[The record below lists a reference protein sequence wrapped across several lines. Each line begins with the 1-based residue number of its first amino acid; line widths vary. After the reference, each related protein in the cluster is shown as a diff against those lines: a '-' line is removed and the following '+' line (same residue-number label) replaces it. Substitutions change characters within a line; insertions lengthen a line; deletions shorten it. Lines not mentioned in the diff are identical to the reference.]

1 MALRTG
7 RVIIARNI
15 KLDKSYKNVIDYTEA
30 NMLNLVIAN
39 KVSESTSCSFL
50 KPGENVIDTSF
61 TYSDCL
67 KCNYL
72 ALQNPSYSNKWF
84 FAFIDEVEYINNG
97 TTRIHYTIDIYST
110 WFDYIQVEPTFVIRE
125 HVNDDTIGLHTVPEN
140 LELGDYT
147 TCQACEK
154 MLEDPADYYI
164 CMAVSELP
172 DGSFTPN
179 SNHRTYN
186 GIFGG
191 FEYLVFK
198 TEADCENA
206 IKMYDKADKI
216 DAVIYLFMI
225 PKDLTAI
232 QGATQASWTM
242 SGIPNVTVYYLAG
255 STDADT
261 IGTLTGTRPTKL
273 GNNFIPKN
281 NKLFT
286 YPYSFINLTNNSG
299 QTIPFR
305 YEDFDYDENDTTFSF
320 WIDATI
326 SPGMSMKAIPL
337 FYKHVNV
344 NYNYGVMLGKLPV
357 CSWNSDVYINWL
369 TENAL
374 NTTLTL
380 VGEGVGLAASL
391 ATGNAVGAVMATTSI
406 INTINQV
413 TIAEKTPNQ
422 ARGSTNG
429 GDVNFSESYD
439 GGVTLYYMSVKDEYA
454 KIIDDYFTMRG
465 YKINSVK
472 TPNLTGRTYYNY
484 VQIAEDA
491 DIGYPNSN
499 LYGIPASDME
509 EINNIYRRGVTI
521 WHNHANIG
529 NYALDNAIVNN

>member
-1 MALRTG
+1 MKNSEI
-7 RVIIARNI
+7 IIARNI
-15 KLDKSYKNVIDYTEA
+15 KLDKEYKNVLSYNESSMLSLVRS
-30 NMLNLVIAN
+30 NMVASASNY
-39 KVSESTSCSFL
+39 SFI
-50 KPGENVIDTSF
+50 KPGKNQIDVSF
-61 TYSDCL
+61 SYSDCL
-67 KCNYL
+67 KANYM
-72 ALQNPSYSNKWF
+72 AFQNPYYSNKWF
-84 FAFIDEVEYINNG
+84 FAFIDDVEFRNIN
-97 TTRIHYTIDIYST
+97 TTRISFTVDVFST
-110 WFDYIQVEPTFVIRE
+110 WYDYWQVEPTFVIRE

-154 MLEDPADYYI
+154 ILEDPADYYI

-172 DGSFTPN
+172 NGSFTPN

-225 PKDLTAI
+225 PKDLTSI
-232 QGATQASWTM
+232 QDATQAIWRM
-242 SGIPNVTVYYLAG
+242 SSITNVTVYYLAG
-255 STDADT
+255 SDNADS

-273 GNNFIPKN
+273 GNNYIPKN

-320 WIDATI
+320 WIDAAI

-337 FYKHVNV
+337 FYKHVNI

-374 NTTLTL
+374 NTTLTFA
-380 VGEGVGLAASL
+380 GEGVGLAASL

-422 ARGSTNG
+422 ARGNTNG

-439 GGVTLYYMSVKDEYA
+439 GGVTLYYMSIKDEYA

-465 YKINSVK
+465 YKVNTVK
-472 TPNLTGRTYYNY
+472 IPNQTGRTYYNY
-484 VQIAEDA
+484 VQIANDS

-499 LYGIPASDME
+499 LYGIPASDMD

-521 WHNHANIG
+521 WHNHANLG
-529 NYALDNAIVNN
+529 DYSLDNTISQ